1 MDDAE
6 FDLAHRLTPMHR
18 SSTPEDIAHAV
29 RFLLESPAITG
40 HTLVVD
46 GGQHLLG
53 QPRDVL
59 FLAQNM
65 MAATGPEDS

>member
-1 MDDAE
+1 MLCEKENRAKNAPSHRTHRQVGRTA
-6 FDLAHRLTPMHR
+6 AHRGEQPLVQQR
-18 SSTPEDIAHAV
+18 G
-29 RFLLESPAITG
+29 R
-40 HTLVVD
+40 LVVD